1 MEGVIDLDLLEDVK
15 GFEGLYQI
23 NRKGQV
29 WSVKKQIFLKPYL
42 TITIKGQG
50 NVKEAKYYSVGLQ
63 KEKKHIRYYIHR
75 LLALQFIPNP
85 LGLPQVDHIDINCLN
100 NCLDNLRWVDR
111 RTNMNNRNV
120 KSKSGERYIYIRG
133 NCFQF
138 DIQSNKKRLNRK
150 SFKTLEEAKTYRD
163 TFLRENNLN

>member
-1 MEGVIDLDLLEDVK
+1 MKIDLDLLEDIK

-29 WSVKKQIFLKPYL
+29 WSLKSQIFLKHYL
-42 TITIKGQG
+42 TITKKGQG

-63 KEKKHIRYYIHR
+63 KEKKHIGCYIHR

-85 LGLPQVDHIDINCLN
+85 LGLPQVDHLDIDSLN
-100 NCLDNLRWVDR
+100 NCLDNLRWANR

-120 KSKSGERYIYIRG
+120 KSNTGERYIYTFRKSFRVEIME
-133 NCFQF
+133 
-138 DIQSNKKRLNRK
+138 NKKRVYCK
-150 SFKTLEEAKTYRD
+150 CFKILEEAVQGRD
-163 TFLRENNLN
+163 TFLRENNFD